1 MKARYCVDGSSEKP
15 GEYSDVSAYVAQLST
30 FKTQVA
36 CVAELEGT
44 IYSGDWTQ
52 AYLRAV
58 NTVDQYMRE
67 PEAMLPKY
75 DQNGNRL
82 VLKITR
88 ALYGG
93 KGSAGLWDSC
103 ADTWHCNYG
112 WIRSLGDPRLYFLTR
127 GTARISMV
135 LATDDTSIGVPH
147 EKYFKGSHALY
158 EDYVAAL
165 QLDFLRPDGSSGFTA
180 KGVAKEFCGIQI
192 DQSAPGC
199 IALDMRKAATSIVK
213 ATGFDGAH
221 YMAAPGAPH
230 TILSERDCSTPDDD
244 DAPNQSAYRSR
255 VGRLL
260 WITRGTLPAAQYHVA
275 ALARMNHAP
284 GRRHWDASSDTL
296 RWLATASDARL
307 VFRRTA
313 EPLYYY
319 VDSDFLPNYGTGFD
333 NRRSTTGYC
342 AFVAGACIHH
352 VSRRQTTVATSTAH
366 AEYLA
371 AFDAARDAI
380 RMRVILTD
388 LGLPQVGAT
397 TMFEDNA
404 TCIKMS
410 EASASTPRMQHLD
423 ARYHW
428 LREQVVID
436 GTLRLVYCKSADM
449 VADALTKPL
458 TGPEVNRFHGAFSGL
473 RPIPH
478 PAFAGPYGR
487 LGLSLHNPDAFPLLS
502 DV

>member
-1 MKARYCVDGSSEKP
+1 
-15 GEYSDVSAYVAQLST
+15 
-30 FKTQVA
+30 
-36 CVAELEGT
+36 
-44 IYSGDWTQ
+44 
-52 AYLRAV
+52 
-58 NTVDQYMRE
+58 
-67 PEAMLPKY
+67 
-75 DQNGNRL
+75 
-82 VLKITR
+82 
-88 ALYGG
+88 
-93 KGSAGLWDSC
+93 
-103 ADTWHCNYG
+103 
-112 WIRSLGDPRLYFLTR
+112 
-127 GTARISMV
+127 
-135 LATDDTSIGVPH
+135 
-147 EKYFKGSHALY
+147 
-158 EDYVAAL
+158 
-165 QLDFLRPDGSSGFTA
+165 
-180 KGVAKEFCGIQI
+180 
-192 DQSAPGC
+192 
-199 IALDMRKAATSIVK
+199 
-213 ATGFDGAH
+213 
-221 YMAAPGAPH
+221 
-230 TILSERDCSTPDDD
+230 
-244 DAPNQSAYRSR
+244 
-255 VGRLL
+255 
-260 WITRGTLPAAQYHVA
+260 
-275 ALARMNHAP
+275 MNHAP
-284 GRRHWDASSDTL
+284 GRHHWDASSDAL
-296 RWLATASDARL
+296 RWLASASDARL

-380 RMRVILTD
+380 RMRIILAD
-388 LGLPQVGAT
+388 MGLPQVDAT

-436 GTLRLVYCKSADM
+436 GTLRLVYCKSGDM

-478 PAFAGPYGR
+478 PAFAGSYGR
-487 LGLSLHNPDAFPLLS
+487 IGLSLHKPELFPLLS

>member
-1 MKARYCVDGSSEKP
+1 
-15 GEYSDVSAYVAQLST
+15 
-30 FKTQVA
+30 
-36 CVAELEGT
+36 
-44 IYSGDWTQ
+44 
-52 AYLRAV
+52 
-58 NTVDQYMRE
+58 
-67 PEAMLPKY
+67 
-75 DQNGNRL
+75 
-82 VLKITR
+82 
-88 ALYGG
+88 
-93 KGSAGLWDSC
+93 
-103 ADTWHCNYG
+103 
-112 WIRSLGDPRLYFLTR
+112 
-127 GTARISMV
+127 
-135 LATDDTSIGVPH
+135 
-147 EKYFKGSHALY
+147 
-158 EDYVAAL
+158 
-165 QLDFLRPDGSSGFTA
+165 
-180 KGVAKEFCGIQI
+180 
-192 DQSAPGC
+192 
-199 IALDMRKAATSIVK
+199 
-213 ATGFDGAH
+213 
-221 YMAAPGAPH
+221 
-230 TILSERDCSTPDDD
+230 
-244 DAPNQSAYRSR
+244 
-255 VGRLL
+255 
-260 WITRGTLPAAQYHVA
+260 
-275 ALARMNHAP
+275 MNHTP
-284 GRRHWDASSDTL
+284 GRHHWDASSDEL
-296 RWLATASDARL
+296 CWLATASDARL

-380 RMRVILTD
+380 RMRIILAD
-388 LGLPQVGAT
+388 LGLPQLGAT

-449 VADALTKPL
+449 VAVALTKPL

-478 PAFAGPYGR
+478 PDFSGPYGR
-487 LGLSLHNPDAFPLLS
+487 IGKSLHNPGSMPLLS